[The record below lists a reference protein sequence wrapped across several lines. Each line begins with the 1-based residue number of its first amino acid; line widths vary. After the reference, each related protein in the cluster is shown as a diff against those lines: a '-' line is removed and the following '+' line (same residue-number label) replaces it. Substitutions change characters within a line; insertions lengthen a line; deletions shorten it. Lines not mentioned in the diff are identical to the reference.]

1 MRLTLTVGFSLML
14 SSTGLLD
21 IAQRRNNI
29 VFDDDDNEGG
39 SSVGAV
45 VASIHDDASPA
56 PEVDTTVNT
65 VKYGEYEDETM
76 PEKPAESSVASEM
89 QTAAQVQKQAQVV
102 EQWPSNGGMHVMQVP
117 GSPAPHRVN
126 SLAAVTSQVHRPN
139 LGPLKTQAQLN
150 QQVTEEY
157 DDAEIEGDK
166 YQLPSADEHVGSS
179 DGEPMTYEDLH
190 RKKHGDVDKIIL
202 PKRLKVKHDPPEWH
216 PPPPVSNTQPSQPQ
230 IREIPGGPFVPG
242 AFALKNR
249 NLRVNFGTRKNAQ
262 ARMKDQCM
270 SYVNWLKA
278 AQGPVAPPMGPKIL
292 QMMKGTCDGAI
303 RAGVANNQYTLMC
316 NSLGSAVEPFL
327 VSPATDW
334 GGICDAVIRTFTE
347 SGLGQF

>member
-1 MRLTLTVGFSLML
+1 MWFTLFVGFGLMH
-14 SSTGLLD
+14 SSKGLHD
-21 IAQRRNNI
+21 VAQRRNNI

-39 SSVGAV
+39 ASVGAV
-45 VASIHDDASPA
+45 VASIHDDANPSP
-56 PEVDTTVNT
+56 EEDTTVNT
-65 VKYGEYEDETM
+65 VKYGQYEDETA
-76 PEKPAESSVASEM
+76 PEKPAESSIASEM
-89 QTAAQVQKQAQVV
+89 QTAAQVQKQVQVV

-117 GSPAPHRVN
+117 GSHAPRKVN
-126 SLAAVTSQVHRPN
+126 SLAAVKSQVYRPN

-150 QQVTEEY
+150 QEVTEEY
-157 DDAEIEGDK
+157 DDAEAEGDK
-166 YQLPSADEHVGSS
+166 YQLPATDEHVGSS

-202 PKRLKVKHDPPEWH
+202 PAKPKVKHDPPEWH
-216 PPPPVSNTQPSQPQ
+216 PPPPVTQPSQPQ

-242 AFALKNR
+242 AFALKDR
-249 NLRVNFGTRKNAQ
+249 NLRVAFGTRKNAQ

-270 SYVNWLKA
+270 AYVNWLKA

-292 QMMKGTCDGAI
+292 QMMKATCDGAI
-303 RAGVANNQYTLMC
+303 RAGEANQQYTLMC
-316 NSLGSAVEPFL
+316 NSIGSAVEPFL

-334 GGICDAVIRTFTE
+334 GGICDAVIRVFTE